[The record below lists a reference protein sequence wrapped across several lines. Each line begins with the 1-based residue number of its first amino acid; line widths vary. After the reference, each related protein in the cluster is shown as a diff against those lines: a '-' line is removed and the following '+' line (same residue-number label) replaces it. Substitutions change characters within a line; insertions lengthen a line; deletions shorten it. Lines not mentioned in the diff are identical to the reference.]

1 MTSGDVI
8 RPGVLIGGRERRRI
22 EIVDY
27 DHHWPVRFREHAERI
42 QRALGPRARRV
53 DHIGSTSVPGLA
65 AKPVVDVL
73 VQVRDP
79 EDEFAYVP
87 PLLRAGYEMRVREEG
102 HRMLRTPERDVHLHV
117 CEAGSDW
124 AYRHLVFRD
133 WLRLDATDRRAYEQ
147 LKRDLAQREWADTN
161 DYALAKTGFV
171 AEATSRAEA
180 WALATF

>member
-27 DHHWPVRFREHAERI
+27 DHGWPVRFREEAERI
-42 QRALGPRARRV
+42 QRALGARARRV

-65 AKPVVDVL
+65 AKPIVDVL

-79 EDEFAYVP
+79 DDEFAYVP
-87 PLLRAGYEMRVREEG
+87 PLLHAGYELRVREEG
-102 HRMLRTPERDVHLHV
+102 HRMLRTPAHDVHVHV

-133 WLRLDATDRRAYEQ
+133 WLRLDATDRRAYEE
-147 LKRDLAQREWADTN
+147 LKRELAQREWGDMN
-161 DYALAKTGFV
+161 DYAQAKTTFI